1 MTKKTVKTEE
11 SDLDEKLKSFD
22 EGESEGVEDD
32 TEENTGPEKI
42 DNPYEG
48 GVLYIVATP
57 IGNIEDIT
65 YRAIKV
71 LKSVDVIF
79 CEDTRQS
86 AKLFSYYQI
95 SKRTESY
102 HAQSGTG
109 RIEHIIN
116 ILRGGQSVAYVTDSG
131 TPGISDPSSLLVS
144 SVRERLP
151 DTPIVAIPGPS
162 ALTAAVS
169 IAGLPID
176 EFIFSGFLPH
186 KKGRETLL
194 KEIANSKRACIFY
207 ESTHRIEKALAKLAE
222 YMTEEG
228 ESHQGKVRVGVERPI
243 LIAREITKMFEEA
256 ILLTPSDHLSRM
268 KSDTNKTRGEF
279 VVIVP
284 GLR

>member
-1 MTKKTVKTEE
+1 MIKKT
-11 SDLDEKLKSFD
+11 
-22 EGESEGVEDD
+22 DD
-32 TEENTGPEKI
+32 TLNTREEDWEADEIEKENEENTGPEKI
-42 DNPYEG
+42 DMHYTG

-86 AKLFSYYQI
+86 AKLLSYYQI

-109 RIEHIIN
+109 RIEHMIN
-116 ILRGGQSVAYVTDSG
+116 ILRGGQSIAYVTDSG

-144 SVRERLP
+144 AVRERAP
-151 DTPIVAIPGPS
+151 EVTIVAIPGPS
-162 ALTAAVS
+162 ALAAAVS
-169 IAGLPID
+169 ISGLPTD
-176 EFIFSGFLPH
+176 EFIFTGFLPH

-194 KEIANSKRACIFY
+194 REIASSDRSCIFY
-207 ESTHRIEKALAKLAE
+207 ESPHRIEKALTKLAE
-222 YMTEEG
+222 YMKEG
-228 ESHQGKVRVGVERPI
+228 KGIVQGKELIGEERPI
-243 LIAREITKMFEEA
+243 LIARELTKMFEEA
-256 ILLTPSDHLSRM
+256 ILLTPSEHLARM
-268 KSDTNKTRGEF
+268 KADTNKMRGEF

-284 GLR
+284 PLR